1 MSDMK
6 AVSRRVETDIKS
18 SFSIVDQFFM
28 NDPDVQTWYYL

>member
-18 SFSIVDQFFM
+18 SFSIVDQFFDLFLIR
-28 NDPDVQTWYYL
+28 NLCY